1 MRLKSMI
8 SNEFRFLLKYGIAAI
23 YSIFTLV
30 YLGLLAA
37 IPQGARSATATV
49 LIFTDP
55 AAMGLFFMG
64 AVILL
69 EKSQRI
75 ESSFGVS
82 PIKIEEY
89 ILSKCIPMML
99 LGIVVALVIAVSVG
113 GFTILGVVMG
123 VGISSFVFSLCGLIV
138 ASNIKTLNGFMIA
151 VVPFEIFLCVPA
163 ILYLFGI
170 MKGMLCFLH
179 PGIVAISLIK
189 GDDSMLIIKIVSL
202 SIWIVIAFFCCQK
215 AVKKSFSTM
224 GGAKI

>member
-1 MRLKSMI
+1 
-8 SNEFRFLLKYGIAAI
+8 
-23 YSIFTLV
+23 
-30 YLGLLAA
+30 
-37 IPQGARSATATV
+37 
-49 LIFTDP
+49 
-55 AAMGLFFMG
+55 
-64 AVILL
+64 
-69 EKSQRI
+69 
-75 ESSFGVS
+75 
-82 PIKIEEY
+82 
-89 ILSKCIPMML
+89 MML